1 MKDEKKWKNR
11 EYSLRTKK
19 HWAKG
24 KAKDFYTRI
33 LRLVRQIRREAL

>member
-1 MKDEKKWKNR
+1 MKNETKWKNR

-33 LRLVRQIRREAL
+33 LRLVRQYNKQD